1 MRPRRARGALIS
13 GLAWAL
19 WMSILMLFWAPG
31 VRAEKIGDLPLPAS
45 KSVLL
50 KPSLREFASQL
61 KRGPEISALYK
72 ESLKDGFVPDAKKI
86 AEFEK
91 ANRDLMRDF
100 RDLVRENAS
109 FARSDIEDESVLN
122 GLVGMLQL
130 SLLRIHN
137 WGVTSEK
144 GKSTLSRA
152 KEEAGLWFQFAA
164 DLPYNEASLIGLKV
178 TGVVRSLLIDEL
190 ERLEKTRGDLMAQD
204 ELWLTWMLQ
213 LRTPWPVDRM
223 VLTEGRRIAQP
234 PPPNLVEKVAIKIQK
249 NPYLSVEGALAQIP
263 GSKPG
268 DLETFKNLWREKDME
283 GMKTEINRLQLLRLR
298 LACRL
303 YQHRKGAWPTS
314 VAEIVKA
321 KLLPAAPVDY
331 LTGRLMALPAPDSAP
346 PAKNP

>member
-1 MRPRRARGALIS
+1 MLI
-13 GLAWAL
+13 LT
-19 WMSILMLFWAPG
+19 LFWATG
-31 VRAEKIGDLPLPAS
+31 LKAEKIGDLPPPAP
-45 KSVLL
+45 KAGFI
-50 KPSLREFASQL
+50 KPSLRDFATKL

-91 ANRDLMRDF
+91 ANRDLMREF
-100 RDLVRENAS
+100 RDLVRENVT
-109 FARSDIEDESVLN
+109 FARAEIEDESVLN

-137 WGVTSEK
+137 WGATST
-144 GKSTLSRA
+144 KSKSNLGRA
-152 KEEAGLWFQFAA
+152 KDEAGLWFQFAA
-164 DLPYNEASLIGLKV
+164 DLPYNEASLVGLKV

-223 VLTEGRRIAQP
+223 VLTEGRRIPHP
-234 PPPNLVEKVAIKIQK
+234 PPPNLVERVAIKIQK
-249 NPYLSVEGALAQIP
+249 NPYLSVAGALAQVP
-263 GSKPG
+263 GAKPG
-268 DLETFKNLWREKDME
+268 DLDTFKNLWREQDME

-303 YQHRKGAWPTS
+303 YQHRQGAWPTS
-314 VAEIVKA
+314 VQEIVKA

-331 LTGRLMALPAPDSAP
+331 LTGRLMALPAIDSAP